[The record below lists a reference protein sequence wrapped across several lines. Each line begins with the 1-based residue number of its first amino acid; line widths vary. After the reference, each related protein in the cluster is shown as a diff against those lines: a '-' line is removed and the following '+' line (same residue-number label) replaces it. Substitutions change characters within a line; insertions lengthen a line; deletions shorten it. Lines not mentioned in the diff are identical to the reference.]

1 MVRAGNCFELSA
13 VTDVTNWVQPQNEND
28 VINAADADQ
37 YARNVLL
44 IIANLRYDT
53 Q

>member
-13 VTDVTNWVQPQNEND
+13 VTEDVTNWVQPQNEND

-44 IIANLRYDT
+44 STVCLTD
-53 Q
+53 